1 MIRAKNLV
9 WVGVLLL
16 PALAFADKNESVDA
30 LKARLK
36 TVSGGD
42 HVVLCTK
49 IAERQLDALDKAY
62 TDGDLQNAQAALSD
76 VVTFGLQAAQ
86 TARETGKKM
95 KHTEIAMRRMSIRL
109 EAIRRSLSVDDRPP
123 VATAIE
129 KLEAARS
136 ELLNQMF
143 KK

>member
-1 MIRAKNLV
+1 MIKLKNLV
-9 WVGVLLL
+9 WLGMLLL

-36 TVSGGD
+36 MTSGGD

-49 IAERQLDALDKAY
+49 IAERQLEAVDKAY

-76 VVTFGLQAAQ
+76 VVTYGVQAARS
-86 TARETGKKM
+86 AGETGKKM

-109 EAIRRSLSVDDRPP
+109 EGIRRSLSVDDRPP

-129 KLEAARS
+129 KLEAART